1 MNNRL
6 SITLSLLLTAVAYKF
21 AASQGQYNYHL
32 SRPPWHCDC
41 WTIENTAVAAAEIGS
56 VLCIPF
62 LARELQ
68 KMHKSKCA
76 KGLPVLSYLT
86 LLDKY
91 VLGCLFFIVLMAT
104 ENFVV
109 GSLAAWQQQ
118 NCEAPVTVGNVTN
131 ST

>member
-1 MNNRL
+1 MAIHYRYIRGIKH
-6 SITLSLLLTAVAYKF
+6 SQPAVRV
-21 AASQGQYNYHL
+21 STG
-32 SRPPWHCDC
+32 RPEGLAVLGHD
-41 WTIENTAVAAAEIGS
+41 TAVAAAEIGS

-118 NCEAPVTVGNVTN
+118 NCEAHFV
-131 ST
+131 